1 MLQLLKDRNFFLF
14 WVGETI
20 SVIGDHIS
28 LIAFPWLVLQ
38 MTGSAA
44 MTGFV
49 LAVQGIPRAILMLYG
64 GAIVDRFNPRG
75 VMVTTNVVRFAMMLV
90 MGLLIYFNN
99 VDLVFVF
106 ILAGAFGVADA
117 FFYPATTS
125 ILPSIAKEDQ
135 LQAGNAL
142 VQGTNQLAII
152 FGPVIAGLIIAGE
165 INTASHDAVGA
176 VASDFE
182 SDRIGLARAFLV
194 DASTFIISTITLM
207 LVKARSLKSGDGEQ
221 AASIWQE
228 FGEAIKF
235 ISSIPAFKL
244 CFIGVAILNFFY
256 MAPVFVGLPVL
267 AKARYADGAFVYA
280 IIVAA
285 YGIGATLG
293 GLTAGMSKSIAPEKI
308 CRLMFIIF
316 GYSGICLGIVAV
328 SENYLVAMFFFITA
342 GFGDSYIWVH
352 FMAWLQ
358 KVTPDKMMGRVMS
371 ILMLLAIGLLPIG
384 NAVMG
389 LLFEWDIIISMVGAA
404 AFIALSCAIIAL
416 NPNTKRVTAVTEA
429 A

>member
-1 MLQLLKDRNFFLF
+1 
-14 WVGETI
+14 
-20 SVIGDHIS
+20 
-28 LIAFPWLVLQ
+28 
-38 MTGSAA
+38 
-44 MTGFV
+44 
-49 LAVQGIPRAILMLYG
+49 
-64 GAIVDRFNPRG
+64 
-75 VMVTTNVVRFAMMLV
+75 
-90 MGLLIYFNN
+90 
-99 VDLVFVF
+99 
-106 ILAGAFGVADA
+106 
-117 FFYPATTS
+117 
-125 ILPSIAKEDQ
+125 
-135 LQAGNAL
+135 
-142 VQGTNQLAII
+142 
-152 FGPVIAGLIIAGE
+152 
-165 INTASHDAVGA
+165 
-176 VASDFE
+176 
-182 SDRIGLARAFLV
+182 
-194 DASTFIISTITLM
+194 
-207 LVKARSLKSGDGEQ
+207 
-221 AASIWQE
+221 
-228 FGEAIKF
+228 
-235 ISSIPAFKL
+235 
-244 CFIGVAILNFFY
+244 

-293 GLTAGMSKSIAPEKI
+293 GLTAGMSKPMAPEKI

-404 AFIALSCAIIAL
+404 AFIALSCIIIAL
-416 NPNTKRVTAVTEA
+416 NPDTKRVTAVVGDRLSK
-429 A
+429 